1 MQITV
6 KVIYQ
11 NKNINDFVILID
23 ESLSDVKERFF
34 FYNKTFYPSFLKLTN
49 DTNKLIENNK
59 FIYDYLHD
67 NKIIYMTLLTD
78 ILEQFI
84 SSYQLTLDMLYTA
97 YKKQDDI
104 INTIVDD
111 LKKEGYNINNY
122 ELLGALLILLYNN
135 NNSEIKNELNAFNN
149 YITKCYTFVTKNFT
163 DREAA
168 FNKFYNECLK
178 HNLKDYYKT
187 NTPYIHIKQL
197 SLEYKLTQKL
207 QKNKLLKLKNI
218 FNTFK
223 LSNLVPFIALG
234 EHGDIPSVKLYN
246 NITDAISKK
255 EMSSWLMQN
264 PDSHVYKKI
273 KGLLFKIKR
282 TKYISYG
289 NPLYATLTLNENCN
303 IVLSIDFTKHEST
316 SDINLIIKDVQK
328 YIRPCLNDI
337 ERLSGI
343 ELNYTAPE
351 IKSISTSCDL
361 NKRIDTNFI
370 QNTLLNKY
378 LSSYLF
384 ELKTKKNECDDLI
397 EEEEFQGE
405 YEDEDEIDIQKT
417 SKVTDITKKNKNK
430 EISLYYK
437 KYISSDAIPSYR
449 IRKPCNDLVKLDTDK
464 MGITVQVKDNLY
476 TQGSIVSIC
485 SANDINEVYTIID
498 QLLYLNNL
506 NEKQIEIKKPVKDK
520 SRIKYIRERLK
531 TVGLNIEAKSCQ
543 PTTRHPSLDDDNK
556 IDDNFVLKYNGLR
569 IVCDDNEYKY
579 PGFISDKSVCCF
591 KNDKRED
598 KKYKANIEKLQEND
612 YIYPSNYVISVSD
625 LSGIPY
631 NTLLLKMDNL
641 ETSENEYFFL
651 NNSNDLVHIKD
662 VELIDHIE
670 SDLRLKEENTETIWL
685 NKILLNDLTKPN
697 NNCKYNLDFNN
708 KNELDLNRPCSHHT
722 THIYFGYDTNGF
734 ACCFNES
741 LNASVKEKEQLLDLK
756 KVYIIKKEKILFSNQ
771 LGLLLPIFDNI
782 FNTVKT
788 DIPNVKNGKFHRMG
802 VFQNNSAFLNAVS
815 LGIKN
820 VEDSNIIKKDIIKY
834 ISDNPLIFDKLNN
847 GDIRYKYK
855 TIDNYINWINT
866 NKNIMNVYD
875 LLHLLHVTYNMNIIV
890 FNIPVIHDKTEQKI
904 DDKNI
909 KIICNSNC
917 KPINENKYIVIFKRN
932 DKYDI
937 LAYNNDKDI
946 HYSFSY
952 DNSEI
957 FKLLNEYYNKT
968 CISKNIYPKNYN
980 NYKFDEFINANIL
993 IKTLENTKFKIIGQ
1007 IVNNDK
1013 KVNMLISNSNI
1024 LIPIKEN
1031 VIIDNLNIV
1040 NNLLI
1045 SADEYL
1051 NKITELNTILLQNKL
1066 PQINILGVTANKSG
1080 LVTNFA
1086 NFIIP
1091 IIPDR
1096 NIPKQLKVLDI
1107 NYYPIIDTIG
1117 TIGTSE
1123 LNAEQIYNNNNLN
1136 IQNEIINIKNKL
1148 SYIINNSKKLKKY
1161 IFDKQTKNGKLSDDY
1176 IQKSRFELIK
1186 MYNDFFTNII
1196 KVMKDKYNETIDNNS
1211 LYLSIISNEIID
1223 DNIKNSFFNGVVTLN
1238 NLNTKEVKLQQNESL
1253 LSNYNDLKTFMK
1265 SYYQD

>member
-6 KVIYQ
+6 GVIYQ

-23 ESLSDVKERFF
+23 ESLSDVKERLF
-34 FYNKTFYPSFLKLTN
+34 FYNKTFFPNFLRITN
-49 DTNKLIENNK
+49 DTNQIIENNK
-59 FIYDYLHD
+59 FIYDYTHN
-67 NKIIYMTLLTD
+67 NKIIYVTLLPD
-78 ILEQFI
+78 ILEQFLNP
-84 SSYQLTLDMLYTA
+84 YRLTLDMLYTA
-97 YKKQDDI
+97 YKKEDAI
-104 INTIVDD
+104 IDTIVND
-111 LKKEGYNINNY
+111 LKNDGYNISNY
-122 ELLGALLILLYNN
+122 ELFGALLILLNKTN
-135 NNSEIKNELNAFNN
+135 KEDVLFDEFNKYMN
-149 YITKCYTFVTKNFT
+149 KCYTFVTKNFT

-168 FNKFYNECLK
+168 FSKFYNECLK
-178 HNLKDYYKT
+178 HNLVDYYKT
-187 NTPYIHIKQL
+187 NTPLIHIKQL
-197 SLEYKLTQKL
+197 TLEYKLTQKL
-207 QKNKLLKLKNI
+207 QKNKILKLKNV

-234 EHGDIPSVKLYN
+234 EHGDIPTVKIYN
-246 NITDAISKK
+246 NITDTVSKK
-255 EMSSWLMQN
+255 EMSSWLIQN
-264 PDSHVYKKI
+264 PDSHLYKKI

-282 TKYISYG
+282 TKYINYG
-289 NPLYATLTLNENCN
+289 SSLYATLTLNENYN
-303 IVLSIDFTKHEST
+303 IVLSVDFTKHEST
-316 SDINLIIKDVQK
+316 SDINLIIKDIQK
-328 YIRPCLNDI
+328 YIKPCLNDI
-337 ERLSGI
+337 EKLSGI
-343 ELNYTAPE
+343 ELNYKPPE
-351 IKSISTSCDL
+351 IKSISGSCDL
-361 NKRIDTNFI
+361 NKIVDTSFI
-370 QNTLLNKY
+370 QSTLLNKY

-384 ELKTKKNECDDLI
+384 EVKTKKNEYDIQLD
-397 EEEEFQGE
+397 EGEFQGE
-405 YEDEDEIDIQKT
+405 YEDEDEEETVETQKT
-417 SKVTDITKKNKNK
+417 SKILDIAKKTKNK
-430 EISLYYK
+430 EISLFYK

-449 IRKPCNDLVKLDTDK
+449 IRKPCNELVKLDTDK
-464 MGITVQVKDNLY
+464 MGITVQIKDNLY
-476 TQGSIVSIC
+476 TQGSIINIC
-485 SANDINEVYTIID
+485 SANDINEIYAIID

-506 NEKQIEIKKPVKDK
+506 NEKPIEIKKSIKDK

-612 YIYPSNYVISVSD
+612 YIYPSNYVVAVSD
-625 LSGIPY
+625 ASGIPY

-641 ETSENEYFFL
+641 ETSDNEYFFL
-651 NNSNDLVHIKD
+651 NNSNELVHIKD
-662 VELIDHIE
+662 VDIIDNIE
-670 SDLRLKEENTETIWL
+670 SDLRLKEENKETVWL
-685 NKILLNDLTKPN
+685 NKILLHNLTTPN
-697 NNCKYNLDFNN
+697 NNCKYNPDFNN
-708 KNELDLNRPCSHHT
+708 KNERDLNRPCSQHT

-741 LNASVKEKEQLLDLK
+741 LSATAKEKEQLLDLK
-756 KVYIIKKEKILFSNQ
+756 KAYIIKKEKILFSNQ

-782 FNTVKT
+782 FNAVKT
-788 DIPNVKNGKFHRMG
+788 EIPNIKNGKFHRMG
-802 VFQNNSAFLNAVS
+802 VFQNNSAFLNAIS
-815 LGIKN
+815 LGINN
-820 VEDSNIIKKDIIKY
+820 VEDSNSIKKDIVKY

-866 NKNIMNVYD
+866 NKSIMNVYD

-890 FNIPVIHDKTEQKI
+890 FNIPIVNDKAEQKI

-917 KPINENKYIVIFKRN
+917 KPINENKYIVLFKRN

-952 DNSEI
+952 NNSAI

-968 CISKNIYPKNYN
+968 CISKNIYPKNYID
-980 NYKFDEFINANIL
+980 YKFDEFINSNTL
-993 IKTLENTKFKIIGQ
+993 IKTLENTKYKITGQ
-1007 IVNNDK
+1007 VVDNDK
-1013 KVNMLISNSNI
+1013 KVKMLLSNSNL

-1031 VIIDNLNIV
+1031 VIIDNLQTVNIA
-1040 NNLLI
+1040 LI
-1045 SADEYL
+1045 SANEYM
-1051 NKITELNTILLQNKL
+1051 NKIEELNTILLQNKL
-1066 PQINILGVTANKSG
+1066 PQIKILGVTANKSG

-1091 IIPDR
+1091 ISDK
-1096 NIPKQLKVLDI
+1096 NIPTQLKVLNI
-1107 NYYPIIDTIG
+1107 NYYPIDIITDTL
-1117 TIGTSE
+1117 E
-1123 LNAEQIYNNNNLN
+1123 LNAEQIYNNNNIN
-1136 IQNEIINIKNKL
+1136 IQNEIADIKNKL

-1161 IFDKQTKNGKLSDDY
+1161 IFNKQTKNGKLSSDY

-1186 MYNDFFTNII
+1186 IYNDFFTEII
-1196 KVMKDKYNETIDNNS
+1196 KVMKDKHNESINNNS

-1238 NLNTKEVKLQQNESL
+1238 NLNAKEVKLQQNESL

-1265 SYYQD
+1265 SYYQH